1 MPDPRSV
8 LVVDSDASDLISTVS
23 LLQSAGYRVAAAAG
37 FDEAKRLLDAEAP
50 DLLITCLRLG
60 PYNGLHLVLR
70 SRAYHP
76 EMAAIVTSPYADAV
90 LEAEAERQHASFVV
104 RPVADTA
111 FLDAVGRSLGEGRDP
126 SPDQQ
131 SSQPSIC

>member
-1 MPDPRSV
+1 
-8 LVVDSDASDLISTVS
+8 
-23 LLQSAGYRVAAAAG
+23 
-37 FDEAKRLLDAEAP
+37 
-50 DLLITCLRLG
+50 
-60 PYNGLHLVLR
+60 
-70 SRAYHP
+70 
-76 EMAAIVTSPYADAV
+76 MAAIVTSPYADAV